1 MRFCWLARGKAMP
14 DVSES
19 WRRAAAELE
28 TLCDALGVA
37 FWDAMRAEEA
47 TEEDVAQIEDVL
59 ASLRHALEPWRR
71 EIIAAYRTYRT
82 ERGRRVGCREER
94 LLGVVLP
101 AIPMPRQ
108 ADGGA
113 E

>member
-1 MRFCWLARGKAMP
+1 MQDA
-14 DVSES
+14 SES
-19 WRRAAAELE
+19 WRCAAAELE
-28 TLCDALGVA
+28 TLCDALA
-37 FWDAMRAEEA
+37 TTYWDAMRPEEA
-47 TEEDVAQIEDVL
+47 TEEDAAELEQVL
-59 ASLRHALEPWRR
+59 AALRQALQPWRR

-94 LLGVVLP
+94 LLGAVLP
-101 AIPMPRQ
+101 AIAMPRQ

>member
-28 TLCDALGVA
+28 TLCDALA
-37 FWDAMRAEEA
+37 ATYWDAMRPEDAA
-47 TEEDVAQIEDVL
+47 EEDVLELEQVL

-71 EIIAAYRTYRT
+71 EIIAVYRFHRAA
-82 ERGRRVGCREER
+82 RGRRIGCPEER

-101 AIPMPRQ
+101 PITRVSQ
-108 ADGGA
+108 ADDD

>member
-1 MRFCWLARGKAMP
+1 MQ

-28 TLCDALGVA
+28 TLCDALA
-37 FWDAMRAEEA
+37 AAYWDAMRPEEA
-47 TEEDVAQIEDVL
+47 SEDDVAELERVL
-59 ASLRHALEPWRR
+59 AALRQALQPWQRQ
-71 EIIAAYRTYRT
+71 IIVAYRTYRT

-113 E
+113 K

>member
-1 MRFCWLARGKAMP
+1 MQ

-28 TLCDALGVA
+28 TLCDALAAVY
-37 FWDAMRAEEA
+37 WDAMRPEEA
-47 TEEDVAQIEDVL
+47 AEEDVLELEQVL
-59 ASLRHALEPWRR
+59 AALRHALEPWRR

-101 AIPMPRQ
+101 AIPMPRRVEEG
-108 ADGGA
+108 DY
-113 E
+113 

>member
-1 MRFCWLARGKAMP
+1 MQ

-19 WRRAAAELE
+19 WRRAAAEME

-37 FWDAMRAEEA
+37 FWDAMRPEEA
-47 TEEDVAQIEDVL
+47 TEEDAAEIWDILSALHRAL
-59 ASLRHALEPWRR
+59 APWQR
-71 EIIAAYRTYRT
+71 EIVAVYRAHRT

-101 AIPMPRQ
+101 AIPMARQQ
-108 ADGGA
+108 ADEGDQ
-113 E
+113 